1 LYIQEIGRQMES
13 DREERRHRQ
22 ESNCAV
28 TFGCGSVESE
38 FYSKHGREPYEILR
52 KRSIGFVFL
61 SYNFTFFFAF
71 LTPTY
76 SLGCRLNQLI
86 NIITEYFVLNE

>member
-61 SYNFTFFFAF
+61 SYNFTFFFCF
-71 LTPTY
+71 SDSYLFFGMQVKSVNKY
-76 SLGCRLNQLI
+76 
-86 NIITEYFVLNE
+86 YH